1 MGRAAGA
8 VRARAGARRGA
19 VGLTVGSVARGADVD
34 VNVVVGGGLTAAGG
48 LPPWVQTRY
57 AEAASLHAEGGA
69 PVLCSGAGTPHRRP
83 PLDGSGFV
91 VHEASAGARLLLELG
106 VPPQEIFKEQSSY
119 DTIGNAYFSLTCHCI
134 PRRWTR
140 LRVVTSDFHMDRTRL
155 AFEWLADLAG
165 RDLGRNFE
173 LDFVAVRDGAMPE
186 GVLAARREREA
197 HSVENLR
204 ENVRKLRTFAA
215 ASEWLHMEH
224 RCYAVSR
231 QHEVGEGIGVD
242 PEAMKSY

>member
-8 VRARAGARRGA
+8 VRARALAR
-19 VGLTVGSVARGADVD
+19 ARGADVD

-48 LPPWVQTRY
+48 LPPWVQRRY
-57 AEAASLHAEGGA
+57 AEAASLHAVGGA

-83 PLDGSGFV
+83 PLDKSGFV
-91 VHEASAGARLLLELG
+91 VHEASAGARFLLELG
-106 VPPQEIFKEQSSY
+106 VPPQEIVKETASY
-119 DTIGNAYFSLTCHCI
+119 DTIGNAYFSLACHCI

-165 RDLGRNFE
+165 RDLRQNFE
-173 LDFVAVRDGAMPE
+173 ISFVAVSDEGAMAD

-204 ENVRKLRTFAA
+204 ENVGRLRTFAA
-215 ASEWLHMEH
+215 ASEWLHTEH

-231 QHEVGEGIGVD
+231 QHEVGEGVGVD